1 MDYRQEMKE
10 LRDTLNA
17 HGYRYYVLD
26 EPTISDYEYDH
37 MLRRLEDL
45 EAAHPEE
52 ITPDSPTQR
61 IGGRTLSEFQQVTH
75 PVPLESLQDVF
86 NDDEVCQF
94 LEKIPLDAPVWSVE
108 PKVDGLSV
116 ALEYRD
122 GVFVRGATRGDGRVG
137 EDVTENLRT
146 IRSIPMTLPEKLP
159 RLIVR
164 GEVYMARS
172 VFDEINARREL
183 EGKPLMANP
192 RNAAAGS
199 LRQLDPKIAAQRRLD
214 IAVFNLQLAEGR
226 EFTTHTETIDYLAS
240 QHFKVI
246 PHRQLSKT
254 ADILAEIAALGDCRE
269 RFPFD
274 IDGAV
279 IKLDNLAER
288 EVLGSTAKCPRWA
301 IAYKYPP
308 ETKETV
314 LRDIVVQVG
323 RTGVLTP
330 KAELEPVRLAG
341 TTVTYATLHNQDY
354 IAQKDIRIG
363 DTVLVRKAGEIIPEI
378 VAVVPDKRP
387 DGAQPYTLP
396 DRCPVCG
403 AEVVRDEDGAALRC
417 TGAECPA
424 QLLRNLT
431 HFASRNAMDIDGL
444 GPAVIQQLVDSGL
457 VRTAADLYSLRPEQ
471 IAELDRMGQK
481 SARNAV
487 EAIARSR
494 EDDLWRLIF
503 ALGIRQVG
511 EKAAKVLAAR
521 FGSMDALSTATEE
534 ELTAIDDVG
543 PITAKY
549 IRQWMDS
556 PQSQDLLARLKAAGL
571 NMTCKAE
578 MVDRRFAGMTFVLT
592 GALEKFTRDEAGEM
606 IEKRGG
612 KVSGSV
618 SKKTTYV
625 VAGEN
630 AGSKLQKAQEL
641 GYAEADP
648 TADVE
653 GLDARRK
660 IVLSADLAFGVNI
673 REEDIPCVGISS
685 ITAGDIAKAKDEG
698 LTYKLIARAEKSGRA
713 VAAFVCPTL
722 FPSSA
727 LEAHTDGT
735 GNLVTLFASR
745 FGKQSFSGAGAGGYP
760 TGSNVLRDCLDVAA
774 GCRSFYADSFAPCSV
789 NLSGTQCKWL
799 FRCMGEYFT
808 RECSARE
815 AFDAYES
822 YRKDDPHALLARYAA
837 EEE

>member
-26 EPTISDYEYDH
+26 EPTISDFEYDH

-45 EAAHPEE
+45 EAEHPEE

-61 IGGRTLSEFQQVTH
+61 VGGQTLSEFQQVRH
-75 PVPLESLQDVF
+75 AVPLESLQDVF
-86 NDDEVCQF
+86 NDDEVCRF
-94 LEKIPLDAPVWSVE
+94 LEKVPLDRAVYSVE

-122 GVFVRGATRGDGRVG
+122 GVFVRGATRGDGQVG

-172 VFDEINARREL
+172 VFEEINARREI

-226 EFTTHTETIDYLAS
+226 TFTTHTETLEYLAS

-246 PHRQLSKT
+246 PHKPLEKDS
-254 ADILAEIAALGDCRE
+254 DILAEIAALGDSRDQ
-269 RFPFD
+269 FPFD

-279 IKLDNLAER
+279 IKLDDLRDR
-288 EVLGSTAKCPRWA
+288 ETLGSTAKFPKWA

-308 ETKETV
+308 ETKPT
-314 LRDIVVQVG
+314 LLKNIVVQVG

-330 KAELEPVRLAG
+330 KAELAPVRLAG
-341 TTVTYATLHNQDY
+341 TTVTFATLHNQDF
-354 IAQKDIRIG
+354 ITQKDVRIG

-378 VAVVPDKRP
+378 VEVVADKRP
-387 DGAQPYTLP
+387 ADAQPYFLP
-396 DRCPVCG
+396 DTCPVCG
-403 AEVVRDEDGAALRC
+403 APVVRDEDGAALRC

-444 GPAVIQQLVDSGL
+444 GPAVMQNLIDSGL
-457 VRTAADLYSLRPEQ
+457 IHTAADLYALRPEQ
-471 IAELDRMGQK
+471 LEPLERMGKK
-481 SARNAV
+481 SAQNAV
-487 EAIARSR
+487 AAIAKSR
-494 EDDLWRLIF
+494 ENDLWRLIY

-511 EKAAKVLAAR
+511 EKAAKLLSQHFRTMSALRAA
-521 FGSMDALSTATEE
+521 SEE
-534 ELTAIDDVG
+534 ELTALDDVG
-543 PITAKY
+543 PVTAKY
-549 IRQWMDS
+549 VSQWMQS
-556 PQSQDLLARLKAAGL
+556 PQSIDLLARLEAAGV
-571 NMTCKAE
+571 NMACKE
-578 MVDRRFAGMTFVLT
+578 EILDTRFAGMTFVLT

-612 KVSGSV
+612 KAAGSV

-630 AGSKLQKAQEL
+630 AGSKLQKARDL
-641 GYAEADP
+641 NIP
-648 TADVE
+648 
-653 GLDARRK
+653 
-660 IVLSADLAFGVNI
+660 VLT
-673 REEDIPCVGISS
+673 ED
-685 ITAGDIAKAKDEG
+685 EF
-698 LTYKLIARAEKSGRA
+698 L
-713 VAAFVCPTL
+713 
-722 FPSSA
+722 
-727 LEAHTDGT
+727 
-735 GNLVTLFASR
+735 
-745 FGKQSFSGAGAGGYP
+745 
-760 TGSNVLRDCLDVAA
+760 
-774 GCRSFYADSFAPCSV
+774 
-789 NLSGTQCKWL
+789 
-799 FRCMGEYFT
+799 
-808 RECSARE
+808 
-815 AFDAYES
+815 
-822 YRKDDPHALLARYAA
+822 ALLQ
-837 EEE
+837 